1 MSIEKCINM
10 SNQYRLHFEIK
21 KNEYCPKK
29 KKRITPFIFQNANF
43 AINQIKLNGQFNR

>member
-10 SNQYRLHFEIK
+10 SDQYRLHFEIK

-29 KKRITPFIFQNANF
+29 KETHNPFYFSKCKFCN
-43 AINQIKLNGQFNR
+43 